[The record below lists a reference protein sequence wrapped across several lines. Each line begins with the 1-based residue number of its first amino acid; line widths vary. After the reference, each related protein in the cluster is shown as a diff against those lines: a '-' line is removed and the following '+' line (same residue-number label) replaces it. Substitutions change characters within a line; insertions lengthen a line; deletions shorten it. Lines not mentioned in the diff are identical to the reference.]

1 MMLIKC
7 LIIQVRPETLTHW
20 AICWW
25 YWTATKNCLCGLRE
39 YTSSNVVTHLCK
51 EIFFKYLHQV
61 RFDNVFATDQPENYH
76 KNIISD
82 VVLPERAGDPFGHLY
97 QCMINRCLKM

>member
-39 YTSSNVVTHLCK
+39 YTSSNVV
-51 EIFFKYLHQV
+51 
-61 RFDNVFATDQPENYH
+61 
-76 KNIISD
+76 
-82 VVLPERAGDPFGHLY
+82 
-97 QCMINRCLKM
+97 